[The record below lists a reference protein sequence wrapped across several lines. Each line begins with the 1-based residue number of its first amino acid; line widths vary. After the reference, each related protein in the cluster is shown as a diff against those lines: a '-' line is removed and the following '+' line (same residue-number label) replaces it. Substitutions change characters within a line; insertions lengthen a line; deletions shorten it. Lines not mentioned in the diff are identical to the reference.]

1 MTALLQHWQLKVAAL
16 AVATA
21 LWVFVTTSEKAEV
34 VVAAPL
40 EIDAVPPG
48 VQVVGERPDSV
59 DVQLHGLRAI
69 LGRLGP
75 DQVRA
80 RVSLAGV
87 RPGEVVLRVL
97 PEQIVVPAGVTVL
110 RVSPSRVRFVVE
122 ASRSSRLTV
131 VPRLTGSLHDGYRVV
146 GVSVTPADV
155 QVEGPA
161 SQVNG
166 LTEIATE
173 PVNLSGATATIERM
187 VALAAPAGSIR
198 IVGERRVR
206 VVVEVTGA
214 GTRNGDSTGGR
225 STLPGRE
232 RT

>member
-1 MTALLQHWQLKVAAL
+1 MTALLQQWQLKVAAL
-16 AVATA
+16 GLAMA
-21 LWVFVTTSEKAEV
+21 LWVFVTTSEKADV
-34 VVAAPL
+34 VVAAPV
-40 EIDAVPPG
+40 EVDAVPPG

-110 RVSPSRVRFVVE
+110 RVSPPRVRLRVE

-131 VPRLTGSLHDGYRVV
+131 VPRLTGSLPDGYRVV
-146 GVSVTPADV
+146 SVSVTPAEV

-161 SQVNG
+161 SQLDR
-166 LTEIATE
+166 LTEIETE
-173 PVNLSGATATIERM
+173 PVSLSGATATIERM
-187 VALAAPAGSIR
+187 VALAVLADSVR
-198 IVGERRVR
+198 IAGERSVR

-214 GTRNGDSTGGR
+214 ATRSGDRQGR
-225 STLPGRE
+225 RSALPGGGPG
-232 RT
+232 